1 VDVSLAR
8 FRAAFEPSASLEHH
22 SVSRV
27 LRGHVLAAVM
37 VIATLVVKSVVPLLG
52 EAHPFVLLPIA
63 IIVPAW
69 YAGIGPAMLATL
81 LCVLGADY
89 LFLPPAEFG
98 VDTDVVGLL
107 ALLGEGLVISRITAA
122 LHDARRS
129 THALAVAADLARREA
144 TLGLEMRD
152 ELLSVWATKL
162 RGPLSDFTT
171 TVEAA
176 RIAHRDGDVRQTAL
190 ALEQLHSSAQLMRRT
205 VEHWDE
211 RDGRAVDSVGRS
223 EAS

>member
-1 VDVSLAR
+1 
-8 FRAAFEPSASLEHH
+8 
-22 SVSRV
+22 
-27 LRGHVLAAVM
+27 
-37 VIATLVVKSVVPLLG
+37 ATLTLKSVVPLLG

-69 YAGIGPAMLATL
+69 YAGIGPGVTATL
-81 LCVLGADY
+81 LCVVGADY

-107 ALLGEGLVISRITAA
+107 ALLGEGLVISWITAA

-129 THALAVAADLARREA
+129 THVLAVAADRARREA
-144 TLGLEMRD
+144 ALGFHLREEM
-152 ELLSVWATKL
+152 LSVWSTKL
-162 RGPLSDFTT
+162 IGPLGDFTT
-171 TVEAA
+171 AVEAA
-176 RIAHRDGDVRQTAL
+176 RIAHRDGDQRQTAL

-211 RDGRAVDSVGRS
+211 RDGRGGDPGSQS
-223 EAS
+223 P